1 MHLKARPEM
10 IGRTLLG
17 AFVAAGLC
25 SIVLHG
31 ATSEAL
37 PAAVRTVDDRAAAK
51 APEKPTFEQLF
62 QDWPQDDKPA
72 FVVALTGEMSGY
84 LRPCGCSEGQGGGLP
99 RRAAADR
106 KSVV

>member
-1 MHLKARPEM
+1 MHLKARPGM

-17 AFVAAGLC
+17 AIVAAGLC
-25 SIVLHG
+25 SIVLQG
-31 ATSEAL
+31 ATAEAL
-37 PAAVRTVDDRAAAK
+37 PYSTRAADDKAAVK
-51 APEKPTFEQLF
+51 APEKPAFEQLF

-99 RRAAADR
+99 RRAAALAYL
-106 KSVV
+106 